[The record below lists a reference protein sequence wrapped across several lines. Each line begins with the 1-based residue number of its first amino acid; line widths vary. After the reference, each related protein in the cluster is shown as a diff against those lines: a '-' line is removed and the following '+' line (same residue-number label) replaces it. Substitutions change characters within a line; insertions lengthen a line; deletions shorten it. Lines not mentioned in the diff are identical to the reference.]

1 MSKYRISCD
10 VCMDLIPLVKDD
22 IASKDSKNLVME
34 HIETC
39 KSCYQV
45 YYQQP
50 IVEQIDP
57 NDNKILFKIKKRIF
71 FVCITF
77 IVLGILLGITIT
89 NTMNVFYNALIMPA
103 VGGMSYL
110 LFRKKAFFISLS
122 LGIVAF
128 LLQGILQLFVVFLD
142 NSNFMFTTLF
152 VYIGIYAFFSL
163 VGICIAMLLEYAFR
177 RD

>member
-1 MSKYRISCD
+1 MSKHSISCD
-10 VCMDLIPLVKDD
+10 VCLDLIPLIKDD

-50 IVEQIDP
+50 IIEQIEP
-57 NDNKILFKIKKRIF
+57 NDNKILFKIKKRIL
-71 FVCITF
+71 FVCMAF
-77 IVLGILLGITIT
+77 IILGIILGIAIT

-103 VGGMSYL
+103 VGGISYL
-110 LFRKKAFFISLS
+110 IFRKKAIFISLG
-122 LGIVAF
+122 LGIIAF

-163 VGICIAMLLEYAFR
+163 VGICITMLLEYTFR